1 MPKRKSSL
9 NTQQQLDALFSTLFN
24 QDGNFHKPTKTKLL
38 AFLKKSSLTEI
49 DLNTVLA
56 VGPQQGNSY
65 FYVIAKFFPE
75 LLEKIFVKST
85 SDEIQKLDF
94 NFQAVG
100 PDQGKTPFLIITQ
113 SAATGQ
119 TKPLKITL
127 DVIASDPQNNADK
140 LHYHIPVANGPE
152 KGLTPFWFICLAAQN
167 GREAFLEKV
176 LANSSKLDLITLMS
190 AKSLAGTLQGQT
202 PNDLLAGMLLQT
214 NIKLRISLQIAK
226 ILFTKLEQLGNEIGS
241 ETFNKTKA
249 KLTDHLTNTTQLAE
263 YAQEEGMLE
272 AMALLAQFYASIGD
286 LDNFKNT
293 VSKISKTSPLYEDF
307 HFIIANEL
315 MNNGL
320 VYSEYYDST
329 DRSQMSEE
337 QKTKYV
343 AKKRKEVLFTALEH
357 ALKIKDDRGPFLR
370 KAIGFNYVYQGKKLP
385 AVTMNDQ
392 IVGQAYDPFLDCYQG
407 DYRTCLFG
415 LKSLRHRVKDEERTK
430 KALAD
435 KDEQIKILQET
446 LTGGRTVSQKA

>member
-1 MPKRKSSL
+1 MPRRQSAV
-9 NTQQQLDALFSTLFN
+9 NAQQQLDALFSALFN

-38 AFLKKSSLTEI
+38 AFLKKTSLTDV
-49 DLNTVLA
+49 DLNTILM

-65 FYVIAKFFPE
+65 FYIIAKFFPD

-85 SDEIQKLDF
+85 PDEIKKLDF
-94 NFQAVG
+94 NSKAVG
-100 PDQGKTPFLIITQ
+100 EEKGKTPFLIITQ

-119 TKPLKITL
+119 PKPLKITL
-127 DVIASDPQNNADK
+127 DTFDTQDDAAT
-140 LHYHIPVANGPE
+140 LHYHATIESGAE
-152 KGLTPFWFICLAAQN
+152 AGLTPFWFICLAAQN
-167 GREAFLEKV
+167 GREFFLEKV
-176 LANSSKLDLITLMS
+176 LANSSKLDLIALMS
-190 AKSLAGTLQGQT
+190 AKSLTGTLQGKT
-202 PNDLLAGMLLQT
+202 PSDILNGMLLHT
-214 NIKLRISLQIAK
+214 NIKLRISLQVAK
-226 ILFTKLEQLGNEIGS
+226 ILFTRLEELGNEIGS
-241 ETFNKTKA
+241 EAFRKTKI
-249 KLTDHLTNTTQLAE
+249 KLLDHLTNTTQLAE

-286 LDNFKNT
+286 LDNFKST

-307 HFIIANEL
+307 HFIVANEL

-320 VYSEYYDST
+320 VYSEYYDET

-370 KAIGFNYVYQGKKLP
+370 KAIGFNYVYQGKKVP
-385 AVTMNDQ
+385 AVAVNDQ

-415 LKSLRHRVKDEERTK
+415 LKALRHRVKDEEKNK

-435 KDEQIKILQET
+435 KDQQIQILQDA
-446 LTGGRTVSQKA
+446 LASGRTASNKA